1 MTPLAFSLEAT
12 FAEGG
17 MPVATATARYDAFRR
32 HGAGLVPVGA
42 PDTGVLE
49 SLQWAYAHAAG
60 RAGSLTHLGNAAGLA
75 RAMGLE
81 VRWGLALAGSCPG
94 S

>member
-49 SLQWAYAHAAG
+49 SLQWAYAYAAG
-60 RAGSLTHLGNAAGLA
+60 RAGSLTHPATRPVLPEP
-75 RAMGLE
+75 RASRCVG
-81 VRWGLALAGSCPG
+81 A
-94 S
+94 